1 LVQRALSALRVFRST
16 STARQRSI
24 PTAGVLSHR
33 EDIGLLD
40 EELGLLDEEVGPLD
54 EEIGPLDEEIGP
66 LDEEV
71 GLLDEE
77 VGLLDEEVGLLD
89 EEVGLLD
96 EEVVLLDEEI
106 VLLDEEVVLLDEK
119 IDLPQARPQRE
130 QHNQP
135 TTRTRNYCSFICSTR
150 TLLGSW
156 SVKRLCSTGA
166 FTFTLVNS

>member
-54 EEIGPLDEEIGP
+54 EEIGPLDEE
-66 LDEEV
+66 
-71 GLLDEE
+71 
-77 VGLLDEEVGLLD
+77 VGLLD

-106 VLLDEEVVLLDEK
+106 VLLDEK